1 VSSPKEKG
9 KKLYETIRF
18 FPANNERKRGKM
30 TRKRKWLII
39 YYRNEYQI
47 DFSLFL
53 FSPTPKRRRRRRKK
67 NSNHFDRRRE
77 FYVARWR

>member
-1 VSSPKEKG
+1 
-9 KKLYETIRF
+9 
-18 FPANNERKRGKM
+18 M

-53 FSPTPKRRRRRRKK
+53 FSPTPKRRRRRRRKK
-67 NSNHFDRRRE
+67 IQIISIVVVNFMSRAGDE
-77 FYVARWR
+77 SPVP